1 MTKSCIGLDGNVTKH
16 IVDKPN
22 QNGQSCFCES
32 GWTDREISLEL
43 HLILIASKMCLALEN
58 GVDDDDAGVGDDDDQ
73 EDVGEYQQFEA
84 RLV

>member
-1 MTKSCIGLDGNVTKH
+1 MIKSCKGLDGNVIK
-16 IVDKPN
+16 
-22 QNGQSCFCES
+22 
-32 GWTDREISLEL
+32 WTDREISLEL

-73 EDVGEYQQFEA
+73 EDVGEYKQLEA

>member
-1 MTKSCIGLDGNVTKH
+1 MHRFGWKCHQTYC
-16 IVDKPN
+16 
-22 QNGQSCFCES
+22 GQTQPKWSEIFCES

-43 HLILIASKMCLALEN
+43 YLILIASKMCLALEN
-58 GVDDDDAGVGDDDDQ
+58 GVDDDDDGVGDDDDQ